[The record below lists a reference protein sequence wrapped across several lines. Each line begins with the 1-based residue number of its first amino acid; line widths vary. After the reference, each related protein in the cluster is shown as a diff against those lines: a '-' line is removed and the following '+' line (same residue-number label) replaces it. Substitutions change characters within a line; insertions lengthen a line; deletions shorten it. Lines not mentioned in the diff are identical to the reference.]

1 MVTSTIENGQSRPIS
16 LTEPAIEI
24 LIGEAARAAA
34 RAARRWRLTKH
45 DREDLHQEILLDLL
59 QRLKWFDESRGSL
72 GAFAGHI
79 ARNQANRIAQRVAR
93 TNALRVCTAPEDLLG
108 IQDGSSCDAFAAA
121 ERAIDE
127 DQIALILRRAEL
139 NFGFGCTSDADPRPR
154 CSRATRYRQLR
165 DIHLTL
171 LMAGLPLAA

>member
-1 MVTSTIENGQSRPIS
+1 
-16 LTEPAIEI
+16 
-24 LIGEAARAAA
+24 
-34 RAARRWRLTKH
+34 
-45 DREDLHQEILLDLL
+45 
-59 QRLKWFDESRGSL
+59 
-72 GAFAGHI
+72 
-79 ARNQANRIAQRVAR
+79 
-93 TNALRVCTAPEDLLG
+93 LG

>member
-1 MVTSTIENGQSRPIS
+1 VVTSTIENGRSRPIS
-16 LTEPAIEI
+16 LSKPAIDT
-24 LIGEAARAAA
+24 LIDEAARAAA

-72 GAFAGHI
+72 GAFAGRV

-93 TNALRVCTAPEDLLG
+93 TNLVQVCTAPEDLWA
-108 IQDGSSCDAFAAA
+108 IRDGSSCEAFAAA

-127 DQIALILRRAEL
+127 HQIALILRRAEL
-139 NFGFGCTSDADPRPR
+139 DLGFGRTSDVDPRPR
-154 CSRATRYRQLR
+154 CSRATRYRRLR